1 MSRAPKETLRQRMQG
16 FFGIRGQKGASPGDG
31 QVKKGEFFITPSLK
45 KELSRESPMNVRM
58 KAINHLSTLV
68 GEKKLEDNGIEAIWV
83 LISDLLDAQVNADH
97 RHLVLHFLKCVVIG
111 QSEFLGPMRYHFFQV
126 VKGHNIFE
134 DLPQRLDMLRALSDN
149 GKNLLDFEEDMGP
162 FLVLWMPD
170 VISYGKT
177 AEFLQVLVNVIKY
190 NSCYLDDHVIAGLV
204 QHTCS
209 ICSRTEKEKDIEQAL
224 HVLDAVICY
233 SCLPSESLYHFITA
247 LCRTVSVKRFCQS
260 SWKLMRNLL
269 GTHLGHSAI
278 YTMCCIMEDSH
289 NISDVVLLRGAVFFV
304 GMARWGSM
312 KVQSLRHINFTSVL
326 PSFERALTCKHVLV
340 AYEVTISLQRLVK
353 KNGMDIQAITWDIIL
368 GIIEKL
374 FRNIEEYAVNHE
386 YLPTQLHDLL
396 TMVEKLYERNKFN
409 GSQQQLFAIVEEF
422 ARLRPDS
429 SVLCLISYRAL
440 AIHPTKENWIPNL
453 LKLLD
458 RYFRSESRT
467 VIREAALNVLSST
480 LHSSGSLYED
490 DLIKMVA
497 LPQLKS
503 ICDDRDPVVRNCA
516 VKLLMDSAK
525 VCQSPFCLDIL
536 DIIEKVVMKTMH
548 VRSHAG
554 GAASAE
560 SHHTSHL
567 TPHSEEER
575 DLVDVMTAVTG
586 LLELFKIKMYRVPSS
601 HAVFAFE
608 LLGNH
613 MKQQY
618 ENKYNSDMA
627 SNIRA
632 KVFEFL
638 LQLRADSMCRLGFP
652 GENGIYKYSPHI
664 LCDSRLETELAG
676 KTSPPVC
683 SSPPPGE
690 RHLKPTIIPFIRAF
704 KIVTTCLREE
714 THWKVLSL
722 VLPCLTKALQNKNLV
737 LAANAN
743 MENLCVVLCSM
754 VEDRS
759 HINRLQRSEGFNR
772 IDFYT
777 GIYSALTALVP
788 YHTLLDQQKK
798 VFLIKCFEAGLK
810 LKCAQQ
816 CVDGLTLC
824 VIEMQD
830 TMLKVLP
837 SIILVMSQMSATAT
851 MAIPVLE
858 FLSSLIW
865 FPQLYANFVESEY
878 MSIFAVALHYTNPF
892 KFSLYVVSLAHHVIA
907 MWFIKCRLPFRR
919 EFVNCITRGL
929 QANALRP
936 VPDFEGSSS
945 PPIIV
950 KLRRSSSLTD
960 KTNKNDQ
967 GKGRGDEGSNSKSV
981 STEEAL
987 DMLNK
992 LLTQTCLD
1000 MMARYTYSTLATYPK
1015 RSPVSE
1021 FLLAGGQSQSWLV
1034 GNKVITVTTSG
1045 GSTRLQRNGVCEKC
1059 NSLIQQYI
1067 ETTSTAS
1074 QDKAEEGAE
1083 TWTQKVADEKV
1094 DKEQKQPSSP
1104 SGTGFGRLKRQRSKS
1119 GNTQRVDSSGNA
1131 LQKKATRTEDQEEVK
1146 HLTLFSSVTQEV
1158 TSSGLDTSHGSSA
1171 ESLKGS
1177 DGSLSST
1184 RTGLKVSFTG
1194 DKGQGSKV
1202 NPSAAAAGNK
1212 PPSKVMFSGVP
1223 DVSQGSKTTAG
1234 AFETSH
1240 GPSSEGKKTGDGLSE
1255 SGHSKKEDSSHPSK
1269 VTSKVM
1275 FAADKGQGSKAHQK
1289 ETGTCPPGSVKPVSI
1304 TQGGSDTSQGSKVN
1318 QTGNGMADSGDQLT
1332 FKPRYSSRVSSASIY
1347 QCNCW
1352 CQGWA
1357 EIHVRRPTGN
1367 TSWIMRI
1374 QNGGAL
1380 VPSSHEFPLADISAL
1395 LLRNRDLDIDADMV
1409 MPDDSG
1415 SEDEM
1420 CSLDEEEEE
1429 EEGDIHDGKQSIGHG
1444 ALLDFSSP
1452 SFNDEEDLF
1461 SDILCLQSDMDSL
1474 SFPRTEM
1481 GLSPMTPSF
1490 LQDYSAM
1497 RKRELGEKRDSSY
1510 RELLKEF
1517 DEKPDDLEN
1526 VGTSPKLR
1534 LMRSN
1539 SSPALIKM
1547 GEPAN
1552 LPTLSP
1558 RSVARSFLEDT
1569 AQKPGSYKDPSFLSK
1584 RYSQEVPPDLWPSA
1598 GEEKT
1603 DQGGDQVDGLL
1614 QTSGSSE
1621 FVDISY
1627 KDIEVEETSTKA
1639 APTSASSTAPENPAT
1654 TVPDARDSTVS
1665 KTTAGGE
1672 QESKVEKPQTLPVVP
1687 HSVKEESRQLSR
1699 KNLEYNQHSSRPRG
1713 HTVSIMVRRDRH
1725 KGQQGDSRSR
1735 RTSDTKHRGSF
1746 TQRDTF
1752 RSGINPSFVFLQV
1765 YFSPLFTEGA
1775 ERPIAIP
1782 LSQVGQRAVKVL
1794 DRIPPY
1800 DTHKIGVV
1808 YVGESQ
1814 ANDETA
1820 ILSNVYGSARYMNF
1834 LRGLGQ
1840 LVSLKDIDPDEVYT
1854 GGLDRT
1860 GSDGNFTYWWQD
1872 DIMQVIFH
1880 IATLM
1885 PNKESDPMCNGKK
1898 LHIGNDFV
1906 SIVYNE
1912 SGQPYKL
1919 GTIKGQFNFA
1929 EIVVEPLDNDSN
1941 LVSIQAKPE
1950 LEHMLGR
1957 RGPWMVSDQRAALLI
1972 RQMALHANLASQIHR
1987 SRPAEAYCSNW
1998 LERLRHIIRIQDK
2011 VSHMGAP
2018 SNPMMNVMSSRY
2030 LQTPEKKS
2038 NGQTKT
2044 AKISDFTDY
2053 A

>member
-1 MSRAPKETLRQRMQG
+1 MSRTTKETFRQRMQG
-16 FFGIRGQKGASPGDG
+16 FFGMRGPRGSNPGDG
-31 QVKKGEFFITPSLK
+31 QFKKGEFFITPTLK
-45 KELSRESPMNVRM
+45 KDLSRESPLNVRM
-58 KAINHLSTLV
+58 KAINHLSALV

-83 LISDLLDAQVNADH
+83 LISDLLDPQVNTDH
-97 RHLVLHFLKCVVIG
+97 RHLVLHFLKCIIIG

-149 GKNLLDFEEDMGP
+149 GKNLLDFEEEMGP
-162 FLVLWMPD
+162 FLMLWMPD

-177 AEFLQVLVNVIKY
+177 AGFLQVLVNVIKY
-190 NSCYLDDHVIAGLV
+190 NSCYLDDHIIAGLV

-209 ICSRTEKEKDIEQAL
+209 ICSRTEKERDIEQAI

-340 AYEVTISLQRLVK
+340 AYEVTLSLQRLVK
-353 KNGMDIQAITWDIIL
+353 KNGQDIQAVTWDIIL

-374 FRNIEEYAVNHE
+374 FRNIEEYAVSHE

-396 TMVEKLYERNKFN
+396 TMIERLYEKNSFN

-429 SVLCLISYRAL
+429 SVLCLIRYRAQ

-453 LKLLD
+453 QKLLD

-503 ICDDRDPVVRNCA
+503 ICDDRDPVVRKCA

-548 VRSHAG
+548 VRSHVG
-554 GAASAE
+554 GGGGVE
-560 SHHTSHL
+560 SHHTP
-567 TPHSEEER
+567 PHSEEER

-586 LLELFKIKMYRVPSS
+586 LLELFKVKMYRVPSS

-608 LLGNH
+608 LLGTH

-618 ENKYNSDMA
+618 EHKYNSDMA

-652 GENGIYKYSPHI
+652 GERGIYKYSPYI
-664 LCDSRLETELAG
+664 LCDSRLEMELAG

-690 RHLKPTIIPFIRAF
+690 RHLKPTIIPFIQAF
-704 KIVTTCLREE
+704 KMITTCLREE
-714 THWKVLSL
+714 THWKVLSM

-759 HINRLQRSEGFNR
+759 HMSRLQRSEGFNR

-798 VFLIKCFEAGLK
+798 VYLIKCFEAGLK

-824 VIEMQD
+824 VIEMQE

-865 FPQLYANFVESEY
+865 FPKLYANFVESEY

-936 VPDFEGSSS
+936 VPDFDGSSS
-945 PPIIV
+945 PPIM

-960 KTNKNDQ
+960 RTKMNEK
-967 GKGRGDEGSNSKSV
+967 GKGKGEDGSSSKALT
-981 STEEAL
+981 TEEAL
-987 DMLNK
+987 DMLNR

-1034 GNKVITVTTSG
+1034 GNKVVTVTTSG
-1045 GSTRLQRNGVCEKC
+1045 GSTRLQRNGVCERC
-1059 NSLIQQYI
+1059 NSLIQQYV

-1074 QDKAEEGAE
+1074 Q
-1083 TWTQKVADEKV
+1083 EKV
-1094 DKEQKQPSSP
+1094 EGETESWMSKINEEKADQEAKQPSSP

-1119 GNTQRVDSSGNA
+1119 GNTQRIDSSGNA
-1131 LQKKATRTEDQEEVK
+1131 LQKKVTRTEDQEEVK
-1146 HLTLFSSVTQEV
+1146 HLTLFSSVTPEV
-1158 TSSGLDTSHGSSA
+1158 TSSGLDTSRGSSA

-1177 DGSLSST
+1177 DGSSSHHSKKEDGSHSA
-1184 RTGLKVSFTG
+1184 RAGSKVMFAG
-1194 DKGQGSKV
+1194 DKFQGSKV
-1202 NPSAAAAGNK
+1202 NQSAAAAGTGSNK
-1212 PPSKVMFSGVP
+1212 PTPKVMFSGVS
-1223 DVSQGSKTTAG
+1223 DVSQGSKA
-1234 AFETSH
+1234 ASSASETSH
-1240 GPSSEGKKTGDGLSE
+1240 GPSSEGWKASE
-1255 SGHSKKEDSSHPSK
+1255 SQSGMSHSKKGESSHSSK
-1269 VTSKVM
+1269 AASKVM
-1275 FAADKGQGSKAHQK
+1275 FALDTGHSSKTNQK
-1289 ETGTCPPGSVKPVSI
+1289 EASTLASGSIKPTSKV
-1304 TQGGSDTSQGSKVN
+1304 QGGSDTNQGSKVN
-1318 QTGNGMADSGDQLT
+1318 PTETGNGMAESGDQLT
-1332 FKPRYSSRVSSASIY
+1332 YKPRYSSRVSSASIY

-1380 VPSSHEFPLADISAL
+1380 LPSSHEFPLADISAL

-1409 MPDDSG
+1409 IPDDSG
-1415 SEDEM
+1415 SEDET
-1420 CSLDEEEEE
+1420 CSLEEEEE
-1429 EEGDIHDGKQSIGHG
+1429 EEEEEEDMHDGKQSISHRG
-1444 ALLDFSSP
+1444 L
-1452 SFNDEEDLF
+1452 E
-1461 SDILCLQSDMDSL
+1461 SDMDSL

-1481 GLSPMTPSF
+1481 GLSPMGPSF
-1490 LQDYSAM
+1490 LQDYATM
-1497 RKRELGEKRDSSY
+1497 RKRELGEKRESAY
-1510 RELLKEF
+1510 CEVIK
-1517 DEKPDDLEN
+1517 DLHEATDTLDK
-1526 VGTSPKLR
+1526 VGTSPKPGL
-1534 LMRSN
+1534 LRSN
-1539 SSPALIKM
+1539 SSPALISM
-1547 GEPAN
+1547 GEPSN

-1558 RSVARSFLEDT
+1558 RSVARSFLEDA

-1584 RYSQEVPPDLWPSA
+1584 RYAQDVPSELWSSP
-1598 GEEKT
+1598 GIEKT
-1603 DQGGDQVDGLL
+1603 DIGGDQEDGLL

-1627 KDIEVEETSTKA
+1627 KDIENEESKA
-1639 APTSASSTAPENPAT
+1639 TAKPASSTAPG
-1654 TVPDARDSTVS
+1654 DSTTDAVDVSAAIS
-1665 KTTAGGE
+1665 KTTKDQVEEHEPKA
-1672 QESKVEKPQTLPVVP
+1672 EKPKTLPVVP
-1687 HSVKEESRQLSR
+1687 HLSEEESIQQSR
-1699 KNLEYNQHSSRPRG
+1699 KLLNYSSSRPRG
-1713 HTVSIMVRRDRH
+1713 HTVSIMVHRDRP

-1735 RTSDTKHRGSF
+1735 RTSEAKHRGSF
-1746 TQRDTF
+1746 TQKDSY

-1814 ANDETA
+1814 ANDETE

-1860 GSDGNFTYWWQD
+1860 GSDGNFTYCWQD

-1885 PNKESDPMCNGKK
+1885 PNKDSDPMCNGKK

-1906 SIVYNE
+1906 SIIYNE

-1929 EIVVEPLDNDSN
+1929 EIIVEPLDNDSN

-1950 LEHMLGR
+1950 LEQMLGR

-2011 VSHMGAP
+2011 VRHMGAP

-2038 NGQTKT
+2038 SGHTKA